1 MISTSPKFGLNSVD
15 GWKIFRAGAISLLC
29 YLLVAVGQWATAT
42 DFGAWNAVIVP
53 MVIAAT
59 EAGRRW
65 LTDYSADVPPTIPP
79 KE

>member
-1 MISTSPKFGLNSVD
+1 MISTSPKFGFNAVD
-15 GWKIFRAGAISLLC
+15 AWKVARAGLISLGG

-65 LTDYSADVPPTIPP
+65 LTDYSADVPPKTLS